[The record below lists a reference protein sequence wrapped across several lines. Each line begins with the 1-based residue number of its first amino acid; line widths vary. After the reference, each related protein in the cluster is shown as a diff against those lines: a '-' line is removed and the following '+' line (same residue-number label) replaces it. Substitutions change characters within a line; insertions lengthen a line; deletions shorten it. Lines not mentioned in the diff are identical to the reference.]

1 MNLRCAALLAFAAF
15 SISGVVSPASAQ
27 KLGET
32 IDVGGWKVSMSTNK
46 DGSTGCTALYQ
57 YDDKSIIGF
66 SADNDDTHMFLVSE
80 PTAKMTEGKQF
91 NMTYRIDKGK
101 PIPGLGVA
109 ASTTMLVS
117 PMIGDVQA
125 IYKAFMAG
133 NSLFITMGNEEF
145 EEPLDGSSDAIN
157 ALGEC
162 FKNLPPRGKK

>member
-1 MNLRCAALLAFAAF
+1 MINLRMALLGLAAL
-15 SISGVVSPASAQ
+15 GVSAYVSPASAQ
-27 KLGET
+27 KLGES

-46 DGSTGCTALYQ
+46 DGSTACLALFQ

-66 SADNDDTHMFLVSE
+66 SSDNDDTHMFLVSE

-91 NMTYRIDKGK
+91 NMTYRIDSGK

-109 ASTTMLVS
+109 ASSTMLVS
-117 PMIGDVQA
+117 PIIGDVGT

-133 NSLFITMGNEEF
+133 NNLYVTLGGEEF
-145 EEPLDGSSDAIN
+145 EEPLVGSSNAID

-162 FKNLPPRGKK
+162 FRSLPAHAKK